1 MTTTSVQS
9 IWLLLLD
16 DTLRN
21 PIARCTRCKNLR
33 YARIAWEIL
42 RRNFI
47 QSKLS
52 TNWSPKEDQGATTGL
67 LCVLQNG
74 SPIFHNFL
82 DTMLTQNT
90 WCWWAGGVPWGHYFV
105 GSNPHGCYHFVG
117 VPIPF
122 CKGVGWAPYTL
133 VCPTSRSEFQGG
145 SKMSVSR
152 TAARSPV
159 NTWQPSH
166 VYAGL
171 DQTCHLNMPTWAWA
185 EQLHAPRWTARS
197 HLRRFGTN
205 MPLKHAKM
213 SMSRT
218 AARSSLKY
226 LTARSRLCRVRANIH
241 LNMPPWAWAEHL
253 TLPAEYLTAR
263 SRLCRF
269 PANMAWNM
277 PTWAWAEQRRN
288 TCKTQSASTKK
299 RKVTWNLQFHCARKS
314 TGIDDK
320 ARIAAPVAQASR
332 LSSATMNIRLPEKN
346 TMFPANL
353 DVSLPMRSAKS
364 DLQNA
369 IILARRHCR
378 TSTLREAST
387 QHSTAICTDTIELQH
402 RAHRF
407 DAAVPL
413 RKVSR
418 HMQNTIAQ
426 HPQRREK
433 VTWVFSSTARA
444 NRTGIDGKARIAAPV
459 TLPLLYVD
467 LLYVYTGADWTQWS
481 LG

>member
-1 MTTTSVQS
+1 MLRFHMAFLQNFETSPGPEKKAMTTTSVQS

-52 TNWSPKEDQGATTGL
+52 TNWSPREDQGATTGL

-166 VYAGL
+166 VYASL

-269 PANMAWNM
+269 PANMACKHANM
-277 PTWAWAEQRRN
+277 
-288 TCKTQSASTKK
+288 S
-299 RKVTWNLQFHCARKS
+299 
-314 TGIDDK
+314 
-320 ARIAAPVAQASR
+320 
-332 LSSATMNIRLPEKN
+332 
-346 TMFPANL
+346 
-353 DVSLPMRSAKS
+353 
-364 DLQNA
+364 
-369 IILARRHCR
+369 
-378 TSTLREAST
+378 
-387 QHSTAICTDTIELQH
+387 
-402 RAHRF
+402 
-407 DAAVPL
+407 
-413 RKVSR
+413 VSR
-418 HMQNTIAQ
+418 TASQHMQNTISIHKEEKSHLEPSVPLRAQ
-426 HPQRREK
+426 IDRNRRQSEDRSTRRASEPTFLCSHEHPF
-433 VTWVFSSTARA
+433 TWKKHHVSCKSRCITSNAICQKWLAKRNHTRKTALQNKYSSRSVDAAFHCDLHRH
-444 NRTGIDGKARIAAPV
+444 NRIA
-459 TLPLLYVD
+459 T
-467 LLYVYTGADWTQWS
+467 
-481 LG
+481 